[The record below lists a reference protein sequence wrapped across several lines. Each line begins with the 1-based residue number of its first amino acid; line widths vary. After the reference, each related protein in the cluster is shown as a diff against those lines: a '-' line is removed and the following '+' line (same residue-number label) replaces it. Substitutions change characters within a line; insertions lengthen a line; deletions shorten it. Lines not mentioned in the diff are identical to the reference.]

1 MIAFNAT
8 PSCCE
13 ELLSGHD
20 ILIFAL
26 GLFIWVTIL
35 LWYYNRVSKSNNSNS
50 ALEVPFYQLKDIL
63 LQSNKSE
70 VNFIDTTK
78 SASTFTKLFVYA
90 LFFFG
95 GFYTSISVTRRRSFY
110 LKDFIE
116 FNVFL
121 LNIIFIYSK

>member
-50 ALEVPFYQLKDIL
+50 V
-63 LQSNKSE
+63 NKSKSTYVGLGTNIKRSGAE
-70 VNFIDTTK
+70 STK
-78 SASTFTKLFVYA
+78 GSGSGNRPTKK
-90 LFFFG
+90 G
-95 GFYTSISVTRRRSFY
+95 
-110 LKDFIE
+110 
-116 FNVFL
+116 N
-121 LNIIFIYSK
+121 N